1 MIFRAERAMTRKDSR
16 FLPANGNAT
25 YAKNQGDAT
34 DAAAVR
40 QSRFAAERRSS

>member
-1 MIFRAERAMTRKDSR
+1 MIFRAERAMTRKDRRS
-16 FLPANGNAT
+16 LPASGNAAQ
-25 YAKNQGDAT
+25 AKNHGDAT